1 MPGWPPNTVTL
12 SRPSRA
18 SSWSSIPPERSGRRS
33 STSSTA
39 TRTRTCRRPRR
50 RIDLSGADRSGAAA
64 PPQRP
69 IPEIEAEPHEER
81 GRDELR
87 DRIDIEERR
96 LDQLLLV
103 PGEEAQGR
111 AEDAT
116 QRAARHQSGG
126 DDHAPLADA
135 PPLLAAH
142 RLGA

>member
-1 MPGWPPNTVTL
+1 MPGWPPNTATPL
-12 SRPSRA
+12 RPSRA

-39 TRTRTCRRPRR
+39 MRTRTCRRPRR
-50 RIDLSGADRSGAAA
+50 PIDRPGRALPR
-64 PPQRP
+64 PPQRSV
-69 IPEIEAEPHEER
+69 PEIAAEPQEEQ

-111 AEDAT
+111 AEDAA
-116 QRAARHQSGG
+116 QRAAGHQPGG
-126 DDHAPLADA
+126 DDHPPLADA
-135 PPLLAAH
+135 PP
-142 RLGA
+142 